1 MDQFL
6 YYSFPGMWIPPN
18 LYFGME
24 KNKDFAPEL
33 RSHIEEAYG
42 PIHSCFD
49 NMVSAVGVDLF
60 LCKTFAFDCFPN
72 GGWTVITNGLCR
84 LSFMNPVFNRQGKVA
99 GRKPVRPDAHFL
111 GSFGC
116 PLSGRHGREP
126 EEGAR
131 QKSCRESG
139 TL

>member
-60 LCKTFAFDCFPN
+60 LCKTPPSDRFPN
-72 GGWTVITNGLCR
+72 AGWTVITNGLCR

-99 GRKPVRPDAHFL
+99 DFQEGESPYVQMPIFWDPSNAPF
-111 GSFGC
+111 
-116 PLSGRHGREP
+116 PADMP
-126 EEGAR
+126 ER
-131 QKSCRESG
+131 SSP
-139 TL
+139 